1 MRRSSYEKTMGNPE
15 VNDLSLNSTC
25 DGTCYC
31 EEGAIMAY
39 GARSA
44 ETKWCMPGGKPF
56 PPGFGPGHPHRP
68 PHHPEGGGNCPNEPK
83 PEPPQEDVF
92 S

>member
-1 MRRSSYEKTMGNPE
+1 MKKQWVDPK

-25 DGTCYC
+25 DGICYC
-31 EEGAIMAY
+31 EEGAIEAY

-44 ETKWCMPGGKPF
+44 AACWNIGGKPF

-68 PHHPEGGGNCPNEPK
+68 PHFPGGGGSCPEQPK
-83 PEPPQEDVF
+83 PEPPQEDVV